1 MKAVICKAYGNYRDL
16 ALEDM
21 DDPAPGPGQVLID
34 VRAAGMNFPDL
45 LLVQGLYQMK
55 PPTPFVPGAECAG
68 VISALGEGVTR
79 YDIGD
84 RVIAY
89 AMNGAFAQKIVVAQE
104 ALARLPEGMDFDVG
118 AGITTTYATSYYALK
133 QRANLQAGETLAVLG
148 AAGGV
153 GLAAVELGVAMG
165 AKVIAAASTDEKL
178 TLTKAHGADS
188 LINYEKEDLKAAIKD
203 ATGGKGADVIYDPV
217 GGKYAEPAL
226 RAISWKG
233 RYLVIGFAAGDIPKI
248 PLNLVLLKT
257 ASIVGVF
264 WGAWA
269 MRDPAAHVQN
279 MAEIFDM
286 FAQGKIKATVT
297 KRYALEDFMQGFDAL
312 ANREA
317 KGKLVLVSS

>member
-1 MKAVICKAYGNYRDL
+1 MKAVICKEYGDYHNL
-16 ALEDM
+16 AFEEM
-21 DDPAPGPGQVLID
+21 DDPTPGPGQVCID
-34 VRAAGMNFPDL
+34 VRAAGLNFPDL

-68 VISALGEGVTR
+68 VISALGEGVSG
-79 YDIGD
+79 YAVGD

-89 AMNGAFAQKIVVAQE
+89 TMNGAFAQKVVVAAQS
-104 ALARLPEGMDFDVG
+104 LARLPDGMDFDVG

-133 QRANLQAGETLAVLG
+133 QRANLQAGESLAVLG

-153 GLAAVELGVAMG
+153 GLAAVELGAAMG
-165 AKVIAAASTDEKL
+165 ANVIACASTQDKL
-178 TLTKAHGADS
+178 DLTKAHGATS
-188 LINYEKEDLKAAIKD
+188 LINYEKDELKTALKE

-226 RAISWKG
+226 RAIGWNG

-269 MRDPAAHVQN
+269 MRDPAAHAPN
-279 MAEIFDM
+279 MAEIFD
-286 FAQGKIKATVT
+286 FYAQGKIKATVT
-297 KRYALEDFMQGFDAL
+297 KRYAFADFMGGFDAL
-312 ANREA
+312 AKREA

>member
-1 MKAVICKAYGNYRDL
+1 MKAVICKEYGDYHDL
-16 ALEDM
+16 AFEEM
-21 DDPAPGPGQVLID
+21 DDPTPGPGQVCID
-34 VRAAGMNFPDL
+34 VRAAGLNFPDL

-68 VISALGEGVTR
+68 IISALGEGVQR
-79 YDIGD
+79 FALGD
-84 RVIAY
+84 RVIGY
-89 AMNGAFAQKIVVAQE
+89 TLNGAMAEKVVVEEA

-133 QRANLQAGETLAVLG
+133 QRANLQPGESLAVLG

-153 GLAAVELGVAMG
+153 GLAAVELGAAMG
-165 AKVIAAASTDEKL
+165 ANVIACASTDEKL
-178 TLTKAHGADS
+178 ALTQTHGAS
-188 LINYEKEDLKAAIKD
+188 TLINYEKDELKAALKA
-203 ATGGKGADVIYDPV
+203 ATNGKGADVIYDPV

-226 RAISWKG
+226 RAIGNNG
-233 RYLVIGFAAGDIPKI
+233 RYLVVGFAAGDIPKI

-257 ASIVGVF
+257 ASLVGVF

-279 MAEIFDM
+279 MKEIFD
-286 FAQGKIKATVT
+286 FYQQGKIKATVT
-297 KRYALEDFMQGFDAL
+297 KRYEMADFMGGFDAL

-317 KGKLVLVSS
+317 QGKLVLVSS

>member
-1 MKAVICKAYGNYRDL
+1 MKAVICKEYGDYHDL
-16 ALEDM
+16 AFEEM
-21 DDPAPGPGQVLID
+21 DDPTPGPGQVCID
-34 VRAAGMNFPDL
+34 VRAAGLNFPDL

-68 VISALGEGVTR
+68 VISALGEGVKR
-79 YDIGD
+79 FAVGD

-89 AMNGAFAQKIVVAQE
+89 TMNGAFAQKVVVAEQ

-133 QRANLQAGETLAVLG
+133 QRADLQPSESLAVLG

-153 GLAAVELGVAMG
+153 GLAAVELGAAMG
-165 AKVIAAASTDEKL
+165 ATVIACASTQEKL
-178 TLTKAHGADS
+178 NLTATHGATS
-188 LINYEKEDLKAAIKD
+188 LINYEKDELKAALKE

-226 RAISWKG
+226 RAIGWNG

-269 MRDPAAHVQN
+269 MRDPKAHAQN
-279 MAEIFDM
+279 MAEIFD
-286 FAQGKIKATVT
+286 FYKQGKIKATVT
-297 KRYALEDFMQGFDAL
+297 KRYEMQDFMGGFDAL
-312 ANREA
+312 AKREA